1 MASRSNLGEHL
12 RAGVAI
18 LVNVLVDREV
28 ERVAKVY
35 LFGHYDSRG
44 GATAVIARNHVDA
57 VNAYLAAFDPEGL
70 RAYVHEREG
79 EDAAR
84 KAVDDL
90 VDAAQDD
97 FLARYELRVCDAA
110 LPDADDELLEEYR
123 DSDGYRFGVV
133 QRRYFRAD
141 LGAPA
146 SKTKGRWSKWM
157 DTDVAVLWRGA
168 REPAVRLQS
177 RDLLEE
183 QVRLQQREVG
193 EDAYGLVLVRA
204 PLLR

>member
-1 MASRSNLGEHL
+1 MN
-12 RAGVAI
+12 I
-18 LVNVLVDREV
+18 LVDREV
-28 ERVAKVY
+28 EGIAKLY

-57 VNAYLAAFDPEGL
+57 VKAYLAAFDPDGL
-70 RAYVHEREG
+70 RAYVQEREG

-97 FLARYELRVCDAA
+97 FLARYELRVCDVA
-110 LPDADDELLEEYR
+110 LPDAADELLEEYR

-133 QRRYFRAD
+133 QRRYSRSES
-141 LGAPA
+141 GAPA
-146 SKTKGRWSKWM
+146 SKTKGRWSKWT
-157 DTDVAVLWRGA
+157 DTDVAVLWQGPRQPSLSVSSRG
-168 REPAVRLQS
+168 
-177 RDLLEE
+177 LLDE
-183 QVRLQQREVG
+183 QVRLQRRDVG